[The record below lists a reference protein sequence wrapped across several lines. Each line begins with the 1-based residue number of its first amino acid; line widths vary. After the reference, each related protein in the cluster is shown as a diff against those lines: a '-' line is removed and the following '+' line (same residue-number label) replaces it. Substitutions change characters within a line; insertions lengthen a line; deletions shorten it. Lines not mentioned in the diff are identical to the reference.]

1 MLKMLFT
8 IAGMSDPSTPRG
20 RFAMNLNHSIFE
32 IREGIAW
39 LRFDRPKQLNALN
52 PLVFEDIATVVDH
65 VESDRSVTALV
76 IAGNERAFAAGADI
90 KHMASGDIP
99 LSTELTDVSNLAQ
112 QRLAELSKPSI
123 AAISGYALGGG
134 CEVALCCDFRLAAE
148 NAIFGLP
155 EIKLGIIPGGGGTQ
169 RLPRL
174 IGLGAAVKM
183 IMTGETIDAHEA
195 LASGLVHAVVPV
207 DRLENEAEA
216 LAIRLSQ
223 RPAIALRAAKT
234 AIYGGMNM
242 ALTDGL
248 RLEQSLFCMLFGT
261 EDQKEGMS
269 AFIEKRKPNFTGQ

>member
-1 MLKMLFT
+1 
-8 IAGMSDPSTPRG
+8 
-20 RFAMNLNHSIFE
+20 MNLNHSIFE

-65 VESDRSVTALV
+65 VESDCSVTALV

-99 LSTELTDVSNLAQ
+99 LSTKLTDVSNLAQ

-148 NAIFGLP
+148 NAVFGLP

-183 IMTGETIDAHEA
+183 IMTGETIDAHVA
-195 LASGLVHAVVPV
+195 LASGLVHAVVPM

>member
-1 MLKMLFT
+1 
-8 IAGMSDPSTPRG
+8 
-20 RFAMNLNHSIFE
+20 MNLNHSIFE
-32 IREGIAW
+32 IHAGIAW

-52 PLVFEDIATVVDH
+52 PLVFEDIAAAVEQ
-65 VESDRSVTALV
+65 VESDHETKALV
-76 IAGNERAFAAGADI
+76 IAGNAHAFAAGADI

-123 AAISGYALGGG
+123 AAIAGYALGGG
-134 CEVALCCDFRLAAE
+134 CEVALCCDFRIAAE
-148 NAIFGLP
+148 NAVFGLP

-183 IMTGETIDAHEA
+183 IMTGETICAQEA
-195 LASGLVHAVVPV
+195 LTAGLVHAVVPL
-207 DRLENEAEA
+207 DRLEKEAEA
-216 LAIRLSQ
+216 LAVQLGQ

-234 AIYGGMNM
+234 AIYGGLNM

-261 EDQKEGMS
+261 EDQKEGMA
-269 AFIEKRKPNFTGQ
+269 AFIEKRPPHFSGR